1 VSVQPSK
8 WRKHKQEKKH
18 SKTFSFEMNFSGDS
32 FIKQAAA
39 ET

>member
-1 VSVQPSK
+1 M
-8 WRKHKQEKKH
+8 EKAQTGE
-18 SKTFSFEMNFSGDS
+18 KTLKDISFEMNFSGDS